1 MSGIVCAAGSVIYRG
16 GGDKRLSI
24 ETENNAVA
32 RRAFRLLREV
42 FDVQPQLVTL
52 KRSRLGGR
60 SAYRIEIS
68 GSEASFVLEGCGI
81 EMGQRRGVPR
91 EITVRKCCRMSFLR
105 GVFLACGS
113 VTDPEKEYHLEFVL
127 EDEAFAAALQRLI
140 ARFSLSAHL
149 TKRRAMAL
157 VYLKGQSE
165 ITDMLSIFGAQ
176 SARFAMEDAYIRKEL
191 RNNANRAVNCDS
203 ANVQRAVTAASRQTE
218 AIERVLA
225 AKGRESLPPALRE
238 TAALRLAHPEMSLEE
253 LGRLCDPPVGKSGIN
268 HWLRKLDTGQIQKKR
283 QQKDSRKEKDTLAG
297 RGKHACRNRLYDCLK
312 QHIIQCNPSEKRKS
326 QTLHPKRSRSDLNY
340 FGISFAENPDQL
352 RGQSKANDS
361 GDQGKDRR
369 YSDTEPECFSDTIIP
384 SGAVIESADWLES
397 LTESNDGGVDEHHK
411 TADDRH
417 GSDCCVSVRMSH
429 YIHDDG
435 CNAGDPLTAK

>member
-1 MSGIVCAAGSVIYRG
+1 MSYSSQTKEELCRFEPDSVCCLLAELSGIVCAAGSVIYRG

-68 GSEASFVLEGCGI
+68 GSEASFVLE
-81 EMGQRRGVPR
+81 
-91 EITVRKCCRMSFLR
+91 
-105 GVFLACGS
+105 ACGS

-268 HWLRKLDTGQIQKKR
+268 HRLRKLEIMAQELDGQ
-283 QQKDSRKEKDTLAG
+283 ET
-297 RGKHACRNRLYDCLK
+297 
-312 QHIIQCNPSEKRKS
+312 
-326 QTLHPKRSRSDLNY
+326 
-340 FGISFAENPDQL
+340 AENA
-352 RGQSKANDS
+352 GE
-361 GDQGKDRR
+361 GK
-369 YSDTEPECFSDTIIP
+369 T
-384 SGAVIESADWLES
+384 
-397 LTESNDGGVDEHHK
+397 DG
-411 TADDRH
+411 ADD
-417 GSDCCVSVRMSH
+417 
-429 YIHDDG
+429 
-435 CNAGDPLTAK
+435 

>member
-1 MSGIVCAAGSVIYRG
+1 MKENRALSGGLCALGCEVLYGLSYLFTKRTADAASAFALLGWRFIVALAVMSLCVALGLVKIRLRG
-16 GGDKRLSI
+16 RRLWP
-24 ETENNAVA
+24 
-32 RRAFRLLREV
+32 LLRVALFCPCLYFIGETV
-42 FDVQPQLVTL
+42 GIRETTVTE
-52 KRSRLGGR
+52 S
-60 SAYRIEIS
+60 
-68 GSEASFVLEGCGI
+68 
-81 EMGQRRGVPR
+81 
-91 EITVRKCCRMSFLR
+91 

-268 HWLRKLDTGQIQKKR
+268 HRLRKLEIMAQELDGQ
-283 QQKDSRKEKDTLAG
+283 ET
-297 RGKHACRNRLYDCLK
+297 
-312 QHIIQCNPSEKRKS
+312 
-326 QTLHPKRSRSDLNY
+326 
-340 FGISFAENPDQL
+340 AENA
-352 RGQSKANDS
+352 GGGKA
-361 GDQGKDRR
+361 
-369 YSDTEPECFSDTIIP
+369 
-384 SGAVIESADWLES
+384 
-397 LTESNDGGVDEHHK
+397 DG
-411 TADDRH
+411 ADD
-417 GSDCCVSVRMSH
+417 
-429 YIHDDG
+429 
-435 CNAGDPLTAK
+435 

>member
-1 MSGIVCAAGSVIYRG
+1 MSYSSQTKEELCRFEPDSVCCLLAELSGIVCAAGSVIYRG

-203 ANVQRAVTAASRQTE
+203 ANVQRAVTAASPWPKVFRRPR
-218 AIERVLA
+218 ISMMGSLI
-225 AKGRESLPPALRE
+225 ESLLSISAG
-238 TAALRLAHPEMSLEE
+238 H
-253 LGRLCDPPVGKSGIN
+253 
-268 HWLRKLDTGQIQKKR
+268 KKTPL
-283 QQKDSRKEKDTLAG
+283 TLALKHQG
-297 RGKHACRNRLYDCLK
+297 RSL
-312 QHIIQCNPSEKRKS
+312 
-326 QTLHPKRSRSDLNY
+326 
-340 FGISFAENPDQL
+340 L
-352 RGQSKANDS
+352 RGTTLLRA
-361 GDQGKDRR
+361 
-369 YSDTEPECFSDTIIP
+369 P
-384 SGAVIESADWLES
+384 SRGGMPCRVPSHPRAVTGAPGPA
-397 LTESNDGGVDEHHK
+397 
-411 TADDRH
+411 
-417 GSDCCVSVRMSH
+417 
-429 YIHDDG
+429 
-435 CNAGDPLTAK
+435 

>member
-1 MSGIVCAAGSVIYRG
+1 M
-16 GGDKRLSI
+16 
-24 ETENNAVA
+24 
-32 RRAFRLLREV
+32 
-42 FDVQPQLVTL
+42 QPQLVTL

-60 SAYRIEIS
+60 SAYRIEVS

-191 RNNANRAVNCDS
+191 RNNANRA
-203 ANVQRAVTAASRQTE
+203 
-218 AIERVLA
+218 
-225 AKGRESLPPALRE
+225 LRE

-268 HWLRKLDTGQIQKKR
+268 HRLRKLEIMAQELDGQ
-283 QQKDSRKEKDTLAG
+283 ET
-297 RGKHACRNRLYDCLK
+297 
-312 QHIIQCNPSEKRKS
+312 
-326 QTLHPKRSRSDLNY
+326 
-340 FGISFAENPDQL
+340 AENAEK
-352 RGQSKANDS
+352 GKA
-361 GDQGKDRR
+361 
-369 YSDTEPECFSDTIIP
+369 
-384 SGAVIESADWLES
+384 
-397 LTESNDGGVDEHHK
+397 DG
-411 TADDRH
+411 ADD
-417 GSDCCVSVRMSH
+417 
-429 YIHDDG
+429 
-435 CNAGDPLTAK
+435 